1 MILQLNS
8 EQTLALFKLITI
20 ATSKPD
26 VYLEGT
32 THLEE
37 VKEKLQSVIIE
48 SLDNMYISSNST
60 KFSSWIK
67 NEQDRIDEL
76 TRKLETIK
84 DSFQQDD
91 GLHFPPQKPN
101 DVGTNPE
108 PLI

>member
-8 EQTLALFKLITI
+8 EQTLALFKLIVVE
-20 ATSKPD
+20 TSKHD
-26 VYLEGT
+26 VCLKGT

-37 VKEKLQSVIIE
+37 IKEKLQSVIIE
-48 SLDNMYISSNST
+48 SLSTACISSNNM

-76 TRKLETIK
+76 TRKLKAIK

-91 GLHFPPQKPN
+91 GLHFPPQK
-101 DVGTNPE
+101 TK
-108 PLI
+108 